1 MDELAAMD
9 LFFYSS
15 RFLYLNP
22 ELWPTDVTDLSK
34 PPGDAEKEMK
44 PQKTKEKAKPTPGA
58 KVNVSSASSNSH
70 SDELSDFVNPKNFKT
85 LTQYLKFRQVMTTY
99 KDRLKA
105 YVEEIRED
113 RKTATF
119 NNKTC

>member
-44 PQKTKEKAKPTPGA
+44 PQKTQGKAKPTPGA

-70 SDELSDFVNPKNFKT
+70 SDEPSDLVNPKNKG
-85 LTQYLKFRQVMTTY
+85 LLMS
-99 KDRLKA
+99 
-105 YVEEIRED
+105 
-113 RKTATF
+113 
-119 NNKTC
+119 